1 MNHQLERLAEQI
13 PLVPGRVLLELTNG
27 LTVASAL
34 TAERQAQGVV
44 ARLVSQILGRDRKAD
59 LMTLRSLI
67 DGQQVLADWLTEV
80 SARGAVSDL
89 ALAMAAAQLSETSR
103 VAADA
108 RARSLALATE
118 LRSLSAVV
126 AELAEICDKRLDE
139 IDAWRAEVTAYL
151 TAQRSFDLAVERWQA
166 GRSYAALPWAYQ
178 VILLAREVATGPCGR
193 WEQEHDGEFSTRLTD
208 RMVTHLASRVPT
220 TAGFMVSRQLEEGSP
235 GLLDDTQ
242 RQLVA
247 EVLDVGLA
255 GDLALSPRP
264 LATAA
269 ALTMDLSALPP
280 ADRPAN
286 PGGIAVELARRRVGW
301 LDGGA
306 TLSSF
311 VSTAV
316 HEQMEAAGL
325 AWQQLEIRHVRR

>member
-1 MNHQLERLAEQI
+1 MNYQLERLAEQI

-34 TAERQAQGVV
+34 TAERQAQGMV
-44 ARLVSQILGRDRKAD
+44 ARLVSQILGRDRKAE

-67 DGQQVLADWLTEV
+67 DGQQALADWLTEV

-89 ALAMAAAQLSETSR
+89 ALAMAAAQLSETNR

-108 RARSLALATE
+108 RARSLTLATE
-118 LRSLSAVV
+118 LRNLSAVV
-126 AELAEICDKRLDE
+126 AELAEICGKRLDE

-151 TAQRSFDLAVERWQA
+151 AAQRAFDMAVERWQA
-166 GRSYAALPWAYQ
+166 GRSYSALPWAYQ
-178 VILLAREVATGPCGR
+178 VILLAREVAAGPCGR
-193 WEQEHDGEFSTRLTD
+193 WEREHDQEFSTRLTD
-208 RMVTHLASRVPT
+208 RMVTHLTGRGSA
-220 TAGFMVSRQLEEGSP
+220 AGGLVVARLLEEGNHE
-235 GLLDDTQ
+235 LLDETQ

-247 EVLDVGLA
+247 EVLDIGLVPS
-255 GDLALSPRP
+255 LALSPRP

-269 ALTMDLSALPP
+269 AFTMELSALSPV
-280 ADRPAN
+280 DRPAN
-286 PGGIAVELARRRVGW
+286 PGGIAVELVRHRVGW

-316 HEQMEAAGL
+316 HEQMEAASL
-325 AWQQLEIRHVRR
+325 AWQHLEIRHDRR